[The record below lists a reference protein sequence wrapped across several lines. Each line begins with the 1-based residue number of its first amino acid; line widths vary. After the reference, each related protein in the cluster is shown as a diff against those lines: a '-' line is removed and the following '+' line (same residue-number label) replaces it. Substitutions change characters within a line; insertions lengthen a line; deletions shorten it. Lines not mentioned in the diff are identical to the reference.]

1 VDADPTVQGNFKTC
15 SKPGTQLKNAS
26 CHYMGTD
33 YMTLLDEMAFKK
45 NCCRINTS
53 DDLLFFI

>member
-1 VDADPTVQGNFKTC
+1 MQIPWFKEILKLVQNQEDSPKM
-15 SKPGTQLKNAS
+15 PLAI
-26 CHYMGTD
+26 TD

-53 DDLLFFI
+53 DDSLFFI

>member
-1 VDADPTVQGNFKTC
+1 MLIPRFKENLKLVQNQEDSPKM
-15 SKPGTQLKNAS
+15 PLA
-26 CHYMGTD
+26 HYMGTD